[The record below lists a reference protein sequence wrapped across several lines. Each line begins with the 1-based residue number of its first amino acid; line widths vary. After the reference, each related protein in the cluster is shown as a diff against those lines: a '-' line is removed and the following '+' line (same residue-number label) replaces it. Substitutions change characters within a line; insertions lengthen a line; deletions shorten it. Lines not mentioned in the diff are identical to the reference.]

1 MRLSRRTWSTALA
14 VTLLSAVAFAPAAAQ
29 QTGTV
34 RGTVRDS
41 LTQAGIPGVQ
51 VVVTGLSRG
60 ATTNNAG
67 EYIIAAVPAGSVT
80 LRAMRIGYAAGQ
92 TTVTVTD
99 GGTTTADFTLSTASY
114 QLSNVVAIGYGTSNR
129 EDVTGAISSVSGDD
143 IANTPV
149 AGLDAALQGKVP
161 GVQVTQNAGNPGNGI
176 TVRIRGPASLNAGN
190 QPLYVVDGVPI
201 LQDDFA
207 QLGLGGQDVT
217 GVTGINPDEIA
228 SIDILKDAAAA
239 AIYGSRGSNGVVMI
253 TTKRGASGAPRIQ
266 FNSYVGQQ
274 DAARR
279 IDMLNAQQYVEIFNE
294 SAANDGY
301 GPEDYDFEP
310 GVDDAVSYDWQDAVF
325 RNAPISN
332 TQLAISGGS
341 ERVQYYVSG
350 SFFNQKGIVI
360 GSGYKRGAARVNL
373 DFGATDRLSFRTSIG
388 LSREDNDRVEGDG
401 SLTGIVTNALGMQPM
416 RPVFKD
422 DGSFAGRSDGLRYAN
437 PVALAALS
445 PTNLTSLRALGRV
458 EADYRFTDQFRMT
471 GRFGMDVINVDELQ
485 LQSPL
490 VDRTYAQTA
499 GGVGKTGYNTGYKY
513 VTEGFATYEPFTSLD
528 NRLSLLGGGSV
539 EMSNSQLNFVR
550 GEGFPVGFPQYVRN
564 AAIITEY
571 DGRPTENALISYFTR
586 ANYTLNR
593 RYLFSASLRADGSSR
608 FGPDNRW
615 GLFPAASVGW
625 VVSDEPFAT
634 ALADRGSLKLRASY
648 GRTGNQEIGDF
659 AARSSATGCVYD
671 DEACIAPSTLGNPN
685 LGWETTDGIDVGMD
699 LRVLGGRVGLIA
711 DWFLRETSNLLV
723 NAPVPL
729 TTGFSSSPANFGD
742 MENRGF
748 DFGLETIN
756 IEGDGPGGFRWT
768 SNLNATFSR
777 NKVTRLF
784 RGQDV
789 ISGVNSR
796 PTSIARVGQPLG
808 AFYMY
813 EFLGVDPA
821 TGNAIFGDYDDVEG
835 LSEGDKRIVGNPH
848 PDYFGGLTN
857 EISFRGFDFR
867 TFFQFSK
874 GNDVF
879 NMMRLYADDGAY
891 SYDNKFADVLDR
903 WQEPGDITHVP
914 RMSYDGE
921 SGAREISSRFIED
934 GSYFRIQE
942 ITIGYRLPERFSSI
956 ANMQSARIYV
966 TGSNLHTF
974 TDYTGYNP
982 DANSGGSGANLVA
995 GTDFYTYP
1003 LARTI
1008 SLGISAGW

>member
-51 VVVTGLSRG
+51 VVVTGLTRG

-67 EYIIAAVPAGSVT
+67 EYVIPAVPAGNVT
-80 LRAMRIGYAAGQ
+80 LRAMRIGYVAGQ
-92 TTVTVTD
+92 TTVTVAA
-99 GGTTTADFTLSTASY
+99 GGATTADITLAAASY

-129 EDVTGAISSVSGDD
+129 EDVTGAISSVSGED

-201 LQDDFA
+201 IQDDLT

-217 GVTGINPDEIA
+217 GVTGISPDEIA

-253 TTKRGASGAPRIQ
+253 TTKRGRTGNTRID
-266 FNSYVGQQ
+266 FNSYVGRQS
-274 DAARR
+274 AGRR
-279 IDMLNAQQYVEIFNE
+279 IDMLNAEQYVEIFNE

-301 GPEDYDFEP
+301 GPEDYDFEA
-310 GVDDAVSYDWQDAVF
+310 GVDDTVSYDWQDAVF
-325 RNAPISN
+325 RDAPISN
-332 TQLAISGGS
+332 TRLAISGGS
-341 ERVQYYVSG
+341 EKVQFYVSG
-350 SFFNQKGIVI
+350 SFFNQEGVVI
-360 GSGYKRGAARVNL
+360 GSAYKRGAARVNL
-373 DFGATDRLSFRTSIG
+373 DFGATDRLTFRTSVG
-388 LSREDNDRVEGDG
+388 LAREDNDRIEGDG

-416 RPVFKD
+416 RAPRRP
-422 DGSFAGRSDGLRYAN
+422 DGSFSGRTDGLRYAN
-437 PVALAALS
+437 PVALADLS
-445 PTNLTSLRALGRV
+445 PTNLTTLRAIGRV
-458 EADYRFTDQFRMT
+458 EADLRFTDQFRMT
-471 GRFGMDVINVDELQ
+471 GRVGMDVMNVDELQ

-499 GGVGKTGYNTGYKY
+499 GGVGKSGYSTGYKY
-513 VTEGFATYEPFTSLD
+513 VTEGFATFDPSFGEAH
-528 NRLSLLGGGSV
+528 RLSLLGGAGV
-539 EMSNSQLNFVR
+539 EISNSQLNFVR

-564 AAIITEY
+564 AAVITSY
-571 DGRPTENALISYFTR
+571 DGRPTENALLSYFTR
-586 ANYTLNR
+586 ANYSFR
-593 RYLFSASLRADGSSR
+593 SRYLLSASLRADGSSR
-608 FGPDNRW
+608 FGEDNRW
-615 GLFPAASVGW
+615 GMFPAASVGW
-625 VVSDEPFAT
+625 VVTEEPFAG
-634 ALADRGSLKLRASY
+634 ALAERGYLKLRGSY

-659 AARSSATGCVYD
+659 VSRSSATGCSYD
-671 DEACIAPSTLGNPN
+671 NLACVAPGGLGNPN
-685 LGWETTDGIDVGMD
+685 LGWETTDGTDVGFD
-699 LRVLGGRVGLIA
+699 LRLVGGRVGLIA
-711 DWFLRETSNLLV
+711 DYFYRKTSNLLV
-723 NAPVPL
+723 NVPVPS
-729 TTGFSSSPANFGD
+729 TTGSSSSPGNFGD

-748 DFGLETIN
+748 DFGLELVAL
-756 IEGDGPGGFRWT
+756 EGRQANDLRWT
-768 SNLNATFSR
+768 TSLNATFSR
-777 NKVTRLF
+777 NKVTKLYG
-784 RGQDV
+784 GQDV
-789 ISGVNSR
+789 ISGVNGR
-796 PTSIARVGQPLG
+796 TTSIARVGEPLG
-808 AFYMY
+808 AFFMY
-813 EFLGVDPA
+813 KFIGVDPA
-821 TGNAIFGDYDDVEG
+821 TGNAMFDDIDDVEG
-835 LSEGDKRIVGNPH
+835 LSAGDRQIVGSPH
-848 PDYFGGLTN
+848 PDYYGGLTN
-857 EISFRGFDFR
+857 ELRFGGFDFR

-879 NMMRLYADDGAY
+879 NMMRLFADDGAY

-903 WQEPGDITHVP
+903 WQEPGDITNVP

-942 ITIGYRLPERFSSI
+942 ITLGYRLPARLSAAAS
-956 ANMQSARIYV
+956 MQNARIYV